1 MQNIGSVRTLELA
14 SLILTCMTGT
24 GKVIHSFFRPVGAEQ
39 WQQISKTNEGLYLAV
54 KRKIK
59 PTKQRANASTHGL
72 TGNETGSQEESVPTR
87 QMMLRWKT
95 VSNRIVRLLQTC
107 QLECELHVWY
117 ENQEKFS
124 QAGRLHAKDFTT
136 CSLQGHSPTATLA
149 FHSGSTCN

>member
-1 MQNIGSVRTLELA
+1 M
-14 SLILTCMTGT
+14 
-24 GKVIHSFFRPVGAEQ
+24 
-39 WQQISKTNEGLYLAV
+39 AV
-54 KRKIK
+54 KKKIK

-95 VSNRIVRLLQTC
+95 VSNRIERLLQTC

-117 ENQEKFS
+117 ENQEEKFS